1 MSLDLRWNRVVQSAV
16 LALACS
22 VGFACGDDT
31 EVSPPA
37 VDAGTRDRDAEAP
50 KAGKGG
56 GSAQDDRQSVTINF
70 RAAVADRDFSCLER
84 YENVGSTKTSA
95 RPVDFRFYV
104 QDLALIDA
112 DGEEVPVALET
123 RAPWQTEDVALIDFE
138 DMKGSCKGT
147 PETNITITGKVP
159 AGEYT
164 GVVFTNGVPEALNH
178 LDQSQQPPPL
188 DVTELYWAW
197 LSGYRFMVAE
207 LAQDG
212 EPAPAADEDAGV
224 VQPGVGL
231 MHIGSTSCRKDRGCT
246 KKNRNRVRLTDF
258 KPDSDVIVADMA
270 AIFGD
275 TDVAQDMQCHSADE
289 ICAPMFE
296 RLGVDFATGE
306 SNDAQKVFRVGAG
319 GAGR

>member
-1 MSLDLRWNRVVQSAV
+1 MSLDLRWNRVVQRAV
-16 LALACS
+16 LALASS
-22 VGFACGDDT
+22 VAFACGEDT
-31 EVSPPA
+31 EASPPA
-37 VDAGTRDRDAEAP
+37 VDAGTRDAQTDAQT
-50 KAGKGG
+50 AGKGG
-56 GSAQDDRQSVTINF
+56 GSAQDGQQNVTISF

-84 YENVGSTKTSA
+84 YENVGSTKTGA

-112 DGEEVPVALET
+112 DGDEVPVALET
-123 RAPWQTEDVALIDFE
+123 RAPWQTKDVALIDFE
-138 DMKGSCKGT
+138 DMTGSCKGT

-178 LDQSQQPPPL
+178 LDQSTQPPPL

-207 LAQDG
+207 LEQDG
-212 EPAPAADEDAGV
+212 EAAPAVDEDAGV
-224 VQPGVGL
+224 AQPGVGL

-246 KKNRNRVRLTDF
+246 KKNRNRVHLTDF
-258 KPDSDVIVADMA
+258 KPDSDVIVADIA

-296 RLGVDFATGE
+296 RLGVAFATGE
-306 SNDAQKVFRVGAG
+306 SNDAQKVFRVAAA